1 MAKRKKGIGKI
12 ISITLL
18 SLIIISLGFYYAR
31 DFHLKLNSKAKY
43 KEFGIYL
50 PAKYSI
56 HGIDVSRYQ
65 NNISWDLVKDMED
78 KGVKLHFAF
87 MKATEGINLYD
98 PKFYNNWKNAKRNGV
113 IRGAYHYFKPSY
125 SGKEQAKIF
134 FKKVDLE
141 PGDLP
146 PVLDVEETG
155 NVSSKIFIQRIQ
167 EWLDDTELKYGIKP
181 IIYTNPSLYNKF
193 FKNIFDDYPLWVA
206 HYKTNEPGVKRE
218 WQFWQHS
225 ETGRVDGINA
235 NVDFNVFYGDSTA
248 FQNLLLR

>member
-18 SLIIISLGFYYAR
+18 SLIIISFGFYYAR
-31 DFHLKLNSKAKY
+31 DFHFKLNSKAKY

-98 PKFYNNWKNAKRNGV
+98 PKFYNNWKNAKKNGV

-125 SGKEQAKIF
+125 SGKDQAKTF

>member
-1 MAKRKKGIGKI
+1 
-12 ISITLL
+12 
-18 SLIIISLGFYYAR
+18 
-31 DFHLKLNSKAKY
+31 
-43 KEFGIYL
+43 
-50 PAKYSI
+50 
-56 HGIDVSRYQ
+56 
-65 NNISWDLVKDMED
+65 MED